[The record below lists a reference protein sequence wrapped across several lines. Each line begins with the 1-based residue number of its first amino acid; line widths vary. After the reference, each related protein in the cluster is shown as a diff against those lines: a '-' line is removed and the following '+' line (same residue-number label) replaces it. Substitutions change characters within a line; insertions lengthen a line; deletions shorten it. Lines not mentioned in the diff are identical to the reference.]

1 MPYKL
6 LEADKEIPER
16 ENHVYIKHCS
26 DSEEDIPKC
35 NTKTVP
41 GSMSERG
48 CAFAGVKGVITGAIK
63 DVIHV
68 VHSPIGCTSYG
79 YGTKRYPT
87 TPELPNGEKFPIENF
102 NLKYILGTDLQESD
116 VVFGGMK
123 KLRQSII
130 EAHKE
135 FPEANAIYT
144 YSTCTTGLIGDDMDA
159 VAKELTEELG
169 KKIVAFNAPGFCG
182 PSQSKGHHVGNLTLF
197 QNLVGTKEPPTT
209 TPYDVNLIGEYNID
223 GDLWL
228 IKEYLEE
235 MGINLLSKFTGDCS
249 HDEICWM
256 HRAKLSLVRCQRS
269 ATYIAD
275 LIEEKYGVP
284 YIKVDFFSTKYC
296 AENLRTIGEYFGLEE
311 EAEKVIEDRM
321 KKVGPELEFYK
332 EKLQG
337 KRVFIFSGGP
347 KSYHLSKPLE
357 EELGME
363 TVAVAS
369 QFEHKDGYK
378 KMKER
383 VNEGTLILDDPNS
396 LEFEEIIEEYKPDL
410 ILAGVKEKYL
420 AHKLGVSCI
429 LIHSY
434 ENGPYMGFEG
444 FLNLA
449 KDMYANIYNPVWKM
463 LEFEDETAEEALKEN
478 IEEISKPEELEK
490 NFQIKNL
497 EIDAKNK
504 EEGA

>member
-6 LEADKEIPER
+6 LEVDKKIPER
-16 ENHVYIKHCS
+16 KNHVYVKHCS
-26 DSEEDIPKC
+26 DPEDEIPNC

-87 TPELPNGEKFPIENF
+87 TPDLPNGEKFPIENF

-123 KLRQSII
+123 KLKNSII

-144 YSTCTTGLIGDDMDA
+144 YSTCTTGLIGDDVDA

-169 KKIVAFNAPGFCG
+169 VKVVAFNAPGFCG

-197 QNLVGTKEPPTT
+197 ENLVGTKEPAET

-223 GDLWL
+223 GDLWI

-275 LIEEKYGVP
+275 LIKEKYDVP

-296 AENLRTIGEYFGLEE
+296 AENLRTIGKYFGLEE
-311 EAEKVIEDRM
+311 EAENVIEKRM
-321 KKVGPELEFYK
+321 EIVGPELEFYK
-332 EKLQG
+332 DKLKG
-337 KRVFIFSGGP
+337 KKVFIFSGGP

-369 QFEHKDGYK
+369 QFEHKDGYE
-378 KMKER
+378 KMKSR
-383 VNEGTLILDDPNS
+383 VKEGTLIVDDPNS
-396 LEFEEIIEEYKPDL
+396 LEFEEIIMEYKPDL

-420 AHKLGVSCI
+420 AHKLGVPCI

-444 FLNLA
+444 FVNLA
-449 KDMYANIYNPVWKM
+449 KDMYSNIYSPVWKM
-463 LEFEDETAEEALKEN
+463 LEFEDDPIK
-478 IEEISKPEELEK
+478 IEENSIEIKEDSSEKQDNNSENTGEL
-490 NFQIKNL
+490 
-497 EIDAKNK
+497 A
-504 EEGA
+504 

>member
-6 LEADKEIPER
+6 LKVDKEIPER
-16 ENHVYIKHCS
+16 EKHVYVKHCS
-26 DSEEDIPKC
+26 DPEDQIPNC

-87 TPELPNGEKFPIENF
+87 TSDLPNGEKFPIENF

-135 FPEANAIYT
+135 FPEANAIYA

-169 KKIVAFNAPGFCG
+169 TKVVAFNAPGFCG

-197 QNLVGTKEPPTT
+197 NNLVGTKEPIKT

-223 GDLWL
+223 GDLWV
-228 IKEYLEE
+228 IKEYLDE

-296 AENLRTIGEYFGLEE
+296 KENLRTIGKYFCLEK
-311 EAEKVIEDRM
+311 EAEKVIEGRM
-321 KKVGPELEFYK
+321 KIVEPELEFYK
-332 EKLQG
+332 SKLQG

-357 EELGME
+357 DELEME

-369 QFEHKDGYK
+369 QFEHKDGFE
-378 KMKER
+378 KMKSR
-383 VNEGTLILDDPNS
+383 VNDGTLIMDDPNS

-420 AHKLGVSCI
+420 AIKLGVPCL

-444 FLNLA
+444 FVNLA
-449 KDMYANIYNPVWKM
+449 KDMYSNIYSPVWNM
-463 LEFEDETAEEALKEN
+463 LEFEDQVEEFGAEEVKIESGTNSEESNGIKE
-478 IEEISKPEELEK
+478 PK
-490 NFQIKNL
+490 NRG
-497 EIDAKNK
+497 EA
-504 EEGA
+504 

>member
-1 MPYKL
+1 
-6 LEADKEIPER
+6 
-16 ENHVYIKHCS
+16 
-26 DSEEDIPKC
+26 
-35 NTKTVP
+35 
-41 GSMSERG
+41 MSERG

-87 TPELPNGEKFPIENF
+87 SPDLPNGEKFPIDNF

-135 FPEANAIYT
+135 FPEANAIYA

-169 KKIVAFNAPGFCG
+169 TKVVAFNAPGFCG

-197 QNLVGTKEPPTT
+197 NNLVGTKEPIKT

-223 GDLWL
+223 GDLWV
-228 IKEYLEE
+228 IKEYLDE
-235 MGINLLSKFTGDCS
+235 MGINLLSKFTGDCC

-296 AENLRTIGEYFGLEE
+296 AENLRTIGKYFGLEK

-321 KKVGPELEFYK
+321 KIVGPELEFYK
-332 EKLQG
+332 SKLQG

-357 EELGME
+357 DELGME

-369 QFEHKDGYK
+369 QFEHKDGFE
-378 KMKER
+378 KMKSR
-383 VNEGTLILDDPNS
+383 VNDGTLIMDDPNS
-396 LEFEEIIEEYKPDL
+396 LEFEEINEEYKPDL

-420 AHKLGVSCI
+420 AIKLGVPCL

-444 FLNLA
+444 LLIWQRICIP
-449 KDMYANIYNPVWKM
+449 IYTVLSGICLSLRIKLKNS
-463 LEFEDETAEEALKEN
+463 ELKE
-478 IEEISKPEELEK
+478 
-490 NFQIKNL
+490 
-497 EIDAKNK
+497 
-504 EEGA
+504 

>member
-6 LEADKEIPER
+6 LDVDKEIPER
-16 ENHVYIKHCS
+16 KNHVYVKHCS
-26 DSEEDIPKC
+26 NPEDHIPNC
-35 NTKTVP
+35 NTKTIP

-87 TPELPNGEKFPIENF
+87 SPDLPNGEKFPIENF

-116 VVFGGMK
+116 VVFGGIK

-144 YSTCTTGLIGDDMDA
+144 YSTCTVGLIGDDMDA
-159 VAKELTEELG
+159 VAKDLTEELG
-169 KKIVAFNAPGFCG
+169 KKVVAFNAPGFCG

-197 QNLVGTKEPPTT
+197 ENLVGTKEPPST

-223 GDLWL
+223 GDLWV
-228 IKEYLEE
+228 IKEYLDE

-296 AENLRTIGEYFGLEE
+296 SENLRTIGKYFGLEK

-321 KKVGPELEFYK
+321 AKVGPELEFYK
-332 EKLQG
+332 DKLQG

-369 QFEHKDGYK
+369 QFEHKDGYQ
-378 KMKER
+378 KMKDR
-383 VNEGTLILDDPNS
+383 VNDGTIIIDDPNA

-420 AHKLGVSCI
+420 AHKLGVPCI

-444 FLNLA
+444 FVNLA
-449 KDMYANIYNPVWKM
+449 KDMYSYIYNPVWRM
-463 LEFEDETAEEALKEN
+463 LEFEDEPTEYA
-478 IEEISKPEELEK
+478 IEEVTKEELNCDGLKDE
-490 NFQIKNL
+490 L
-497 EIDAKNK
+497 ESKKQDKRSHGEVA
-504 EEGA
+504 